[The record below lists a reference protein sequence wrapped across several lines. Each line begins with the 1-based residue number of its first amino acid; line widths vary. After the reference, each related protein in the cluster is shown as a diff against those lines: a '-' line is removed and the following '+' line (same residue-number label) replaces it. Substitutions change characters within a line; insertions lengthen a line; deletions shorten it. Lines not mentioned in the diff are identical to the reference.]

1 MFVYI
6 YHISSGKNTRQMNR
20 LIELCSFVGQ
30 GVVICVWLPPLH
42 VSTKKHVLLSLQCL
56 YNYVGNLSLLFSHS
70 ISLPPSNPLFFMSP
84 SVSQYSL
91 LDVHVFVCCVGVC
104 V

>member
-1 MFVYI
+1 
-6 YHISSGKNTRQMNR
+6 MNR

-56 YNYVGNLSLLFSHS
+56 YICVWNLSLCFSHS
-70 ISLPPSNPLFFMSP
+70 ISLPPSIPLFVMSL

-91 LDVHVFVCCVGVC
+91 LDVYVFVCCVGVS